1 MENKT
6 GELLGTSLSHLEWLV
21 VQILPLAETAKH
33 LIHFDS
39 VSAIQLFRN
48 STIRL
53 FDYST
58 VRLFDCSTI
67 RLFDYST
74 IELSRSKFWPR
85 LARLSLGFSRL
96 SFSRNGSCRR

>member
-58 VRLFDCSTI
+58 VRLFD
-67 RLFDYST
+67 YST